1 MMNNPV
7 PSTQLNRAARR
18 STISNT
24 LRLAMDEH
32 ELAMRWNL
40 SVKSLRRWRQSGLG
54 PTFIKLGSR
63 VSYLIADVE
72 TFERRVSRNSTSTRA
87 YA

>member
-1 MMNNPV
+1 MPTSVSILHSGRNTRQ
-7 PSTQLNRAARR
+7 SGQHQ
-18 STISNT
+18 T

-40 SVKSLRRWRQSGLG
+40 SVKSLRRWRQTGLG

>member
-1 MMNNPV
+1 MPTSV
-7 PSTQLNRAARR
+7 SVLQSRRTTRPSRHHE
-18 STISNT
+18 T